1 VRRIIIAVVFT
12 FGTVVVPALCFSQS
26 AYPSRPVKL
35 VVPFAPGG
43 ATDLVGRLIAQK
55 LTDAMKQQFL
65 VENRGGGGSTVGTEV
80 VAKAEPDGYTLV
92 MSTGIAMS
100 TAPALYPDLRFRPL
114 VDFVHV
120 ARIGI
125 FPNGFVVRA
134 DHPAKSF
141 SEFIALAKA
150 STNGLT
156 YASAGQGSSGHLTGE
171 LLKSLSGA
179 RLGHV
184 PYKGTGP
191 ATADLLGGHID
202 AMFDGMPTATQQ
214 VRAGRMRLLAVTGGN
229 RLATFPEVPTMNE
242 VVPGA
247 IGTQWFGISA
257 PARTPAPVVK
267 QLADEILRIVGSTE
281 VQARLEDVGMT
292 PDPLAS
298 AEFVTYIQSE
308 IRKWEPVI
316 RAAKLKVE

>member
-1 VRRIIIAVVFT
+1 MRRIIIAVVFT

-171 LLKSLSGA
+171 L
-179 RLGHV
+179 
-184 PYKGTGP
+184 
-191 ATADLLGGHID
+191 
-202 AMFDGMPTATQQ
+202 
-214 VRAGRMRLLAVTGGN
+214 
-229 RLATFPEVPTMNE
+229 
-242 VVPGA
+242 
-247 IGTQWFGISA
+247 
-257 PARTPAPVVK
+257 
-267 QLADEILRIVGSTE
+267 
-281 VQARLEDVGMT
+281 
-292 PDPLAS
+292 
-298 AEFVTYIQSE
+298 
-308 IRKWEPVI
+308 
-316 RAAKLKVE
+316 